1 MPRTDQTTLIDEQ
14 IMAVLAD
21 GKPRSRD
28 EILEEV
34 KLPRSTVYYSLLRLM
49 HLRKVECWPDMNRQ
63 IGRPRTLFCIF
74 IGE

>member
-1 MPRTDQTTLIDEQ
+1 MHQNKQTSLIDEQ
-14 IMAVLAD
+14 VLAVLAD

-34 KLPRSTVYYSLLRLM
+34 KYPRSTLYYSLLRLM
-49 HLRKVECWPDMNRQ
+49 HRGKVECWPDMNRQ

-74 IGE
+74 IG